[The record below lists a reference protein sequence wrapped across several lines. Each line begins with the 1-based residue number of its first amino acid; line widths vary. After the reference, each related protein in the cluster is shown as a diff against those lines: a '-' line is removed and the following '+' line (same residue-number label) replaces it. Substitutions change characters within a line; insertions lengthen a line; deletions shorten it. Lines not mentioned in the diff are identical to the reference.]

1 MFVIFLFYYRHHRYL
16 KSEITDDIQLKMTFL
31 SLWSQ
36 KVFPE
41 TTTNNLANRLILVE
55 VPSVDRVPAAAVVAV
70 VTEKCSYA
78 DNNDRNGTQQMP
90 HRRVVIIKMS
100 LFRKQCQIYRI
111 YDRLL

>member
-1 MFVIFLFYYRHHRYL
+1 
-16 KSEITDDIQLKMTFL
+16 MTSL

-41 TTTNNLANRLILVE
+41 TTTINLTNRLVLVE

-90 HRRVVIIKMS
+90 HRCVVIIKMS